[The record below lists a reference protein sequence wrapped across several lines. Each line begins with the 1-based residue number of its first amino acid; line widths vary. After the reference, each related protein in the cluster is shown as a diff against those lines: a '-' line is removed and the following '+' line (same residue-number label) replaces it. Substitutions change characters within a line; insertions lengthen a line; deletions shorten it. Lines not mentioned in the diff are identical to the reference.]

1 MKAAIA
7 FIVIVPLSVF
17 FIYEYAIH
25 EEVKTATVTPMNE
38 KNVAVV
44 AAPIVTKPLPSKSL
58 PSVSATTP
66 ANTLQSDSEFDAINR
81 PSDKAKQVLKAAG
94 VLPTDLKNEAYV
106 EFDLAALRKLK
117 QGDSFDLAIPQT
129 AETFSAEVTNVIA
142 ASNGDKSVFGSVIG
156 ADGRFHTT
164 VLTIGKDAV
173 YGQFTAPSG
182 NYVFESKGQ
191 YGWLAAKRDLYKNH
205 IEHQVTNQPAAQP
218 SEGDD
223 PFAPKAKANSL

>member
-1 MKAAIA
+1 MKKAIA
-7 FIVIVPLSVF
+7 FIIIVPLSLF

-25 EEVKTATVTPMNE
+25 EEVKTPVFTPVNE

-44 AAPIVTKPLPSKSL
+44 AAPIAKSL
-58 PSVSATTP
+58 PKDVVTSA
-66 ANTLQSDSEFDAINR
+66 ADTLQTDSDFDAINR
-81 PSDKAKQVLKAAG
+81 LSDNAKQVLKAAG
-94 VLPTDLKNEAYV
+94 VLPTDLQNEAYV
-106 EFDLAALRKLK
+106 EFDLAALRELK

-142 ASNGDKSVFGSVIG
+142 ASNGDKSVFGRVIG

-218 SEGDD
+218 SDEDD
-223 PFAPKAKANSL
+223 PFAPKAEANSL